1 MSSLL
6 DVYLAET
13 ANLTRAHQRT
23 LDEAAA
29 RLNQGQVFS
38 HLEQNGLLHT
48 LQMLTENAIGKSKH
62 LLKAQN
68 QPIPPSAYDA
78 FDALAQI
85 NIIPK
90 SSLNQWNAAIG
101 LRNRIVHDYMNINM
115 PLVYEL
121 VKQKGYQ
128 FIVDFL
134 IQSPAST

>member
-1 MSSLL
+1 
-6 DVYLAET
+6 
-13 ANLTRAHQRT
+13 
-23 LDEAAA
+23 
-29 RLNQGQVFS
+29 
-38 HLEQNGLLHT
+38 
-48 LQMLTENAIGKSKH
+48 

-78 FDALAQI
+78 FDTLAQI